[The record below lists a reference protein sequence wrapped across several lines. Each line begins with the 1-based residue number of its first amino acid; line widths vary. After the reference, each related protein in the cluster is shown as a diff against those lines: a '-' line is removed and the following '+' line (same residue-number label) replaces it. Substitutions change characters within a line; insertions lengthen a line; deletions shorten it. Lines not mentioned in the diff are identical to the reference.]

1 MIFSKKSLALCLILA
16 GLLVSTVPFH
26 AFAQTGN
33 ANSRNTG
40 DYFLIEFLFGL
51 QGALIGG
58 GIGYYGTYLSLSA
71 VRPCSADQPAQA
83 CAIEKSFLSLVVG
96 TNIGIPTGA
105 ALIGVHLAGTLL
117 GIKGG
122 NLLLGLAGAWIGSL
136 AGATLGSNWA
146 LQPSDVT
153 LVFNPVTLAAL
164 GATIGYNVGTTIP
177 LEIPDMDFTFVALRF

>member
-1 MIFSKKSLALCLILA
+1 MIFSKRSLLICIVCLVTATSVLA
-16 GLLVSTVPFH
+16 QP
-26 AFAQTGN
+26 AWAQSGN
-33 ANSRNTG
+33 ASSRNTG

-58 GIGYYGTYLSLSA
+58 GIGYYGTYLSMAAL
-71 VRPCSADQPAQA
+71 RPCPADQPIQA
-83 CAIEKSFLSLVVG
+83 CDIEKSFFSLVIG

-117 GIKGG
+117 GIQGG
-122 NLLLGLAGAWIGSL
+122 NLLLALAGAWVGSL

-177 LEIPDMDFTFVALRF
+177 LSLPSVEFRLVSWRF